1 MKVSTFHIEQM
12 DCPTEERMIRNVL
25 EPMKEIEKLDF
36 NLISRLL
43 TVTHTL
49 PDEKPIVAAIRTA
62 GMEAVS
68 RTPEERRVQLKVI
81 QPSIWRKPATILTMI
96 SGVLALTAE
105 VLVLAGLAESA
116 LAVRILSVAAIVAG
130 GYEVA
135 GKAWRSVRT
144 LTLNINFLMTVA
156 AIGAVVI
163 GE

>member
-1 MKVSTFHIEQM
+1 MTDANSRQPGCGPCCHDHAPAAVHRHEHEHGHDHHHERPRHAEPALGATAAATGELRWSSLRIEAM

-68 RTPEERRVQLKVI
+68 R
-81 QPSIWRKPATILTMI
+81 SILIFYVPMLV
-96 SGVLALTAE
+96 VLALVTYVPE
-105 VLVLAGLAESA
+105 
-116 LAVRILSVAAIVAG
+116 LSL
-130 GYEVA
+130 
-135 GKAWRSVRT
+135 WLPR
-144 LTLNINFLMTVA
+144 LFH
-156 AIGAVVI
+156 
-163 GE
+163 